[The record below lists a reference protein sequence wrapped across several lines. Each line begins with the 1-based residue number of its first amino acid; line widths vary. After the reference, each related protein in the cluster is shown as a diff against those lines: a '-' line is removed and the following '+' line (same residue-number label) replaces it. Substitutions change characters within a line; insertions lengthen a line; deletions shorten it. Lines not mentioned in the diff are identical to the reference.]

1 MKFLLAILIIV
12 HGLIHILGFL
22 KGFNLAD
29 IEALKLPISKTGG
42 LLWGLTTFAL
52 IISSVLLILDVSFWW
67 KLTLA
72 GLALS
77 QVLIFCSWED
87 AKFGSIA
94 NLLILAGII
103 YMLFKQ

>member
-1 MKFLLAILIIV
+1 MKFLLAILITV

-42 LLWGLTTFAL
+42 LLWGITTLSLLT
-52 IISSVLLILDVSFWW
+52 SSALLILDLSFWW
-67 KLTLA
+67 KLALA